1 MLRHGP
7 HVRRH
12 EPIRLGRWHERAVYL
27 SIALL
32 VISGVL
38 WLVFHH
44 FLRVRG
50 EFGSSPH
57 PLEYWWLRLHGAAAM
72 LSLIVIGSMLPVHVR
87 RAWELRKNIATGL
100 AASGVLAVLVL
111 TGYALYYFAGGS
123 SRAFISATHWIIGLA
138 LPIVIAW
145 HAWRGRMRRKA
156 TDETDDQRTSTVST
170 SAARAMRF
178 IAETDNVAPEMPST
192 ASDNSP
198 SFKRSPENW
207 RKNPGLRISSPRV
220 SR

>member
-12 EPIRLGRWHERAVYL
+12 EPIRLGRWHERAVYF
-27 SIALL
+27 SVALL
-32 VISGVL
+32 ILSGVL
-38 WLVFHH
+38 WLLFHY
-44 FLRVRG
+44 FFRIQG
-50 EFGSSPH
+50 EFGPSPH

-100 AASGVLAVLVL
+100 ATAAVLVL
-111 TGYALYYFAGGS
+111 LVVTGYALYYFAGGS
-123 SRAFISATHWIIGLA
+123 SRAVISVSHWIIGLA
-138 LPIVIAW
+138 LPMVLAW
-145 HAWRGRMRRKA
+145 HVWRGRLKPRSLEEPELQRKS
-156 TDETDDQRTSTVST
+156 EVST

-178 IAETDNVAPEMPST
+178 IASTDNVAPEMPST
-192 ASDNSP
+192 PSESASPFN
-198 SFKRSPENW
+198 RAPENW